1 MCSFFISGNSY
12 FFYESENGV
21 EHPDIHQ
28 VRLKRDATDTKTDAT
43 SSNSTSAGSSSTIA
57 APTTTVS
64 PKTPESPVSDVSKED
79 SKSRGWMA
87 PENETMVVKEINEN
101 MIDVPDEKINATLKQ
116 HIKDEGLNDKEVSN
130 HLFSWWLTFILGEKK
145 ILSKKCLCTDLRD
158 KTLEKNSVPN
168 FIV

>member
-1 MCSFFISGNSY
+1 MFFFISGNSY

-28 VRLKRDATDTKTDAT
+28 VRLKRDTTDTKTDAT
-43 SSNSTSAGSSSTIA
+43 ASNSTSAGSSSTIA

-87 PENETMVVKEINEN
+87 PENETMVVKEI
-101 MIDVPDEKINATLKQ
+101 DVPDEKINATLKQ

-130 HLFSWWLTFILGEKK
+130 FFPWWLTFIFGKE
-145 ILSKKCLCTDLRD
+145 
-158 KTLEKNSVPN
+158 
-168 FIV
+168 

>member
-1 MCSFFISGNSY
+1 M
-12 FFYESENGV
+12 
-21 EHPDIHQ
+21 
-28 VRLKRDATDTKTDAT
+28 
-43 SSNSTSAGSSSTIA
+43 
-57 APTTTVS
+57 
-64 PKTPESPVSDVSKED
+64 SDVSKED

-130 HLFSWWLTFILGEKK
+130 LFSWWLVFIFGEEK
-145 ILSKKCLCTDLRD
+145 ISSKKCLCTDLRD
-158 KTLEKNSVPN
+158 KTLEKSSVSN

>member
-1 MCSFFISGNSY
+1 
-12 FFYESENGV
+12 
-21 EHPDIHQ
+21 
-28 VRLKRDATDTKTDAT
+28 
-43 SSNSTSAGSSSTIA
+43 
-57 APTTTVS
+57 
-64 PKTPESPVSDVSKED
+64 
-79 SKSRGWMA
+79 MA

-130 HLFSWWLTFILGEKK
+130 HLFSWWLTFIFGEKK